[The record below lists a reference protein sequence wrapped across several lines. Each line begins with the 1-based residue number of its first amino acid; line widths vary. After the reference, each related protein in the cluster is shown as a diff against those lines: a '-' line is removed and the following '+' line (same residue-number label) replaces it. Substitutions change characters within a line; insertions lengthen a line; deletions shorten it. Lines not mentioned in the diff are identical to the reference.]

1 MGRTITRSARKPG
14 KKARQAALQK
24 LKDADAAVLRSGDGA
39 QANPDEEKAA
49 LGLYESGLVVLREEV
64 EAGQRPQHELEL
76 FSNRCVEVE
85 GKIMELRAKQQAR
98 AKSEPEPEPEP
109 EPIGTRTKKPSKKD
123 LRLALQ
129 GIKDAH
135 AAADHKAALDLYENS
150 LAVLRSEVAAGQRPQ
165 NELEMFA
172 TRISEVE
179 RKIQERTAKLQRR
192 GKARRRSAG
201 EVSNS

>member
-1 MGRTITRSARKPG
+1 MHLHLLLQVPAGITHIS
-14 KKARQAALQK
+14 
-24 LKDADAAVLRSGDGA
+24 LR
-39 QANPDEEKAA
+39 
-49 LGLYESGLVVLREEV
+49 V
-64 EAGQRPQHELEL
+64 RPEQEPPPQPQTG
-76 FSNRCVEVE
+76 S
-85 GKIMELRAKQQAR
+85 Q
-98 AKSEPEPEPEP
+98 PEPQPQ
-109 EPIGTRTKKPSKKD
+109 PIGARTKKPSKDPKTKEPSRKPSKKD

-129 GIKDAH
+129 DIKDAD
-135 AAADHKAALDLYENS
+135 AAADHKAALDLYEKS